1 MVFEQLTKSWS
12 QIAPYLGKPKAEEE
26 LDKLIELCDYLIDH
40 LAENKDLEGLLDY
53 VGNLI
58 EDYEKSK
65 LSEPEGDPIST
76 LKFLMNEHGLKQK
89 DLVEIGSPGV
99 VSEVIRGKR
108 ELNKR
113 QIAALAKRFNCS
125 PLCFF

>member
-1 MVFEQLTKSWS
+1 M
-12 QIAPYLGKPKAEEE
+12 E
-26 LDKLIELCDYLIDH
+26 LSDYLIDH
-40 LAENKDLEGLLDY
+40 LTENSDLEGLLDY

-58 EDYEKSK
+58 EDYETSNV
-65 LSEPEGDPIST
+65 SEPKGDPISS
-76 LKFLMNEHGLKQK
+76 LKFLINEHGLKQK

-99 VSEVIRGKR
+99 VSEIMNGKR

-125 PLCFF
+125 PAVFF